1 MKIGDDENAKTVVVD
16 ADDGV
21 RAGVTA
27 ESLGKLRP
35 AFDENGSTHAGEL
48 SPSV

>member
-1 MKIGDDENAKTVVVD
+1 MKIGDEENAKTVVVD
-16 ADDGV
+16 TDDGV